1 MVSRRKAHLTI
12 CTILLCL
19 GAAAAHSTDRD
30 DGDPERARLRC
41 ATRLSLALTGQSP
54 GADLLAAADPQAQ
67 LDQLLAN
74 PDFMNRFARFVN
86 SRLNDEP
93 GEVPAEDA
101 TFFLA
106 RHILQQDR
114 PWHELFDGPY
124 RVAAITGDNGRP
136 SAEVRDDEGGLGY
149 FRSPRW
155 MRRYAGN
162 EEDGYRLVA
171 AYRIQQNIIGLEIDG
186 VDSAPDMDLTAAG
199 RMAAECR
206 SCHYDSY
213 FALDKVAKV
222 LSRRQGEGNEMSFI
236 PPDEGPQE
244 VLGSHTIAS
253 DADLVAALVS
263 SVDFRFRTCR
273 LAFEFLYGRGE
284 NSCEAPLFD
293 ACVDAFEASG
303 RVQDAIKALAADPG
317 FCE

>member
-1 MVSRRKAHLTI
+1 MPSRRKALITTWI
-12 CTILLCL
+12 VSLGI
-19 GAAAAHSTDRD
+19 GAAAAHSTSRD
-30 DGDPERARLRC
+30 DGDPEQARTRC

-54 GADLLAAADPQAQ
+54 DAELLAADDPQEHV
-67 LDQLLAN
+67 DRLLASPAFIN
-74 PDFMNRFARFVN
+74 SFARFVN
-86 SRLNDEP
+86 SQLNVEP

-101 TFFLA
+101 TYYLA

-124 RVAAITGDNGRP
+124 RVVPTRTPDGKP
-136 SAEVRDDEGGLGY
+136 SAEVREDDGGLGY
-149 FRSPRW
+149 FRSPVW

-162 EEDGYRLVA
+162 EEDGYRLVS
-171 AYRIQQNIIGLEIDG
+171 AYRIQQNIIGLELSG
-186 VDSAPDMDLTAAG
+186 VESVPDADLTATG

-206 SCHYDSY
+206 GCHYDSY

-222 LSRRQGEGNEMSFI
+222 LSRRQGEGNNMTFI

-244 VLGSHTIAS
+244 VAGQMVSS
-253 DADLVAALVS
+253 DAELVSALVS

-273 LAFEFLYGRGE
+273 LAFTFLFGRGE
-284 NSCEAPLFD
+284 NTCEGPLFD
-293 ACVDAFEASG
+293 ACMDAFESSG
-303 RVQDAIKALAADPG
+303 RVQDAVKVLATDPG